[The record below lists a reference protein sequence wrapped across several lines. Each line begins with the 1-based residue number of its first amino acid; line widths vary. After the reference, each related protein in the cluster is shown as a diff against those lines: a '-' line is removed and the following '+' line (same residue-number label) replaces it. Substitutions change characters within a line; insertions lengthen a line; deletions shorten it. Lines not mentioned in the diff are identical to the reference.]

1 MNEFS
6 TLGLHEGLADAF
18 GALGFKTPTKVQ
30 RLAVPRLLLKKDI
43 FLQSETGT
51 GKTFAYLA
59 PAISLTRDMNPSKG
73 PLILVLCPTQE
84 LSVQVARQAEALLEA
99 SQKTLNVLAILGGS
113 PLSRQEDA
121 LKKRKPHIVIGTP
134 GRISDLAKMR
144 FLRLNSLEFIVL
156 DEGDRLFSAEYRDQ
170 VEEILRQASPA
181 SCRVLASATI
191 SPTTRKLARVFMK
204 DPESLDLLDEGVLTR
219 DIEHWVFY
227 VEHRKRIDFI
237 RRLETALRP
246 KKCLI
251 FASSGDRVART
262 AERLVERGLP
272 ADSIASKQEK
282 EHRRVA
288 IERFESGSL
297 RYLVTTDLGARGLDI
312 SGITHII
319 SMDMPEDSSWYIHR
333 AGRTGRAGEKGLSI
347 VLADARE
354 LKSAAKVAVERNFV
368 FRTKRLDGGK
378 VVEPP
383 VVEFFEFVEA
393 GEAEKIEYRKNA
405 RSGRR
410 DSAQR

>member
-6 TLGLHEGLADAF
+6 TLGLHDGLAEAF
-18 GALGFKTPTKVQ
+18 GALGFKVPTKVQ
-30 RLAVPRLLLKKDI
+30 RLAIPRILIKKDI

-59 PAISLTRDMNPSKG
+59 PAISFTREMSPTRG

-84 LSVQVARQAEALLEA
+84 LAVQVARQAEALLEA
-99 SQKTLNVLAILGGS
+99 AHIPMNVLAILGGS

-144 FLRLNSLEFIVL
+144 FLRLDSLNFLVL
-156 DEGDRLFSAEYRDQ
+156 DEGDRLLSAEYRDQ
-170 VEEILRQASPA
+170 VKDILDRAPSS
-181 SCRVLASATI
+181 SCRILASATI
-191 SPTTRKLARVFMK
+191 SPNTRKIARAFMK
-204 DPESLDLLDEGVLTR
+204 EPESLDLLDEGVLAR
-219 DIEHWVFY
+219 DIEHWIFY

-246 KKCLI
+246 KKCLV

-272 ADSIASKQEK
+272 SDSIASKQEK

-319 SMDMPEDSSWYIHR
+319 SMDMPEEGSWYIHR

-368 FRTKRLDGGK
+368 FRTKRLEGGS

-383 VVEFFEFVEA
+383 VDEFFEFVEK
-393 GEAEKIEYRKNA
+393 GEAEKKEYREKA
-405 RSGRR
+405 RSERKE
-410 DSAQR
+410 SAQR